1 MKKNNN
7 VVIYL
12 TDDKEKDSAVI
23 KFCKDNKLNIV
34 KTFKPHMDE
43 SERYWNTAL
52 FDMCFEMF
60 ELKKKYDI
68 KNIITYDLENLFWCL
83 YDQIAISLM
92 LFDSGVEMFTLKE
105 GNICDSK
112 IMEIKLHIK
121 DENIKNLK
129 KYWIKEDKVE
139 EEKENEK
146 SKKN

>member
-12 TDDKEKDSAVI
+12 TDNKEKDSAVI
-23 KFCKDNKLNIV
+23 KFCKNNKLNIV

-43 SERYWNTAL
+43 SERFWNTAL
-52 FDMCFEMF
+52 FDMYFEMF
-60 ELKKKYDI
+60 ELKKKNDI

-83 YDQIAISLM
+83 FDQIAISLM

-121 DENIKNLK
+121 DENVKNLK

-139 EEKENEK
+139 EEK
-146 SKKN
+146 